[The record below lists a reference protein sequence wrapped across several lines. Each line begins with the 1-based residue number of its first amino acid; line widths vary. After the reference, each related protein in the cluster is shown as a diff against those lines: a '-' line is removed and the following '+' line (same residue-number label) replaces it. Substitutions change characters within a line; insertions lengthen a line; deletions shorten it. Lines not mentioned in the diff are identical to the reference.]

1 MGPDAGILDLSARVF
16 PFLVIK
22 VAYLISARRLVHFF
36 PTIGNRPRK
45 NVKKCLAILGS
56 KKPPLHKIL
65 KENQLVYSTDV
76 LNTLL

>member
-1 MGPDAGILDLSARVF
+1 M
-16 PFLVIK
+16 
-22 VAYLISARRLVHFF
+22 AYLISARQLVRFF

-45 NVKKCLAILGS
+45 NVKKCVVILGS

-65 KENQLVYSTDV
+65 KENQLVYSVDV